1 MHLTTLIPISMIVLS
16 VVVIILL
23 CIEPKPNKH
32 TPIDKA
38 GENLKLTKKIK

>member
-1 MHLTTLIPISMIVLS
+1 MTPTTLIPAFVLMLS

-38 GENLKLTKKIK
+38 GKDLQLTKKNK